1 MDKKFRPISLCA
13 VLYKIMAKCLVN
25 HVTPMLGEFIPQNQ
39 SAFILGHLI
48 TGKALI
54 AVNVYIT

>member
-1 MDKKFRPISLCA
+1 
-13 VLYKIMAKCLVN
+13 MAKCLVN